1 MEVMMLQTTIKDT
14 NRTAF
19 DTLYSIR
26 NVLAPEAMTA
36 LYCRLSVDDANEGD
50 SNSIQNQKKFSLT
63 TQRKTAILIPSFSWT
78 MVTLVQVL
86 NAQVS
91 KK

>member
-1 MEVMMLQTTIKDT
+1 MLQTTIKDT

-50 SNSIQNQKKFSLT
+50 SNSIQNKKKLSST
-63 TQRKTAILIPSFSWT
+63 TQRKMVMLIPGFSWT
-78 MVTLVQVL
+78 MVILVHVL
-86 NAQVS
+86 IVPALR
-91 KK
+91 K

>member
-50 SNSIQNQKKFSLT
+50 SNSIQNQKK
-63 TQRKTAILIPSFSWT
+63 I
-78 MVTLVQVL
+78 VL
-86 NAQVS
+86 NYAKENGYVNTRFFVEM
-91 KK
+91 